1 MAPFLFMQSS
11 QEIIEFYWKQIQE
24 HVNNALGRVCGAN
37 GILLN
42 PTSPAQLVPIPVYEG
57 EVSLLSNVNTPR
69 RQTRIS
75 WPVVSEPDYLQAYVK
90 KYRTPPEGR
99 LCSEVVVNVSNYCWA
114 RYYAAKELMHVMI
127 DEDGYAATNTFEHV
141 NDLIESLAEGGFT
154 VVEEAGPQTI
164 VDEIAWLGASLYMI
178 PVSWEPAIAKLH
190 RDMSE
195 KLPDVNPYLHIA
207 QILRVPERV
216 LRSRLRHPIKTTGS

>member
-1 MAPFLFMQSS
+1 MKST
-11 QEIIEFYWKQIQE
+11 QEVIQFYWHQIQE
-24 HVNNALGRVCGAN
+24 HVSNAHSKICAAN
-37 GILLN
+37 GISL
-42 PTSPAQLVPIPVYEG
+42 TPATPAELKALPVYEG
-57 EVSLLSNVNTPR
+57 ESCLLAHVNGPR

-75 WPVVSEPDYLQAYVK
+75 WPVVAEPDYLQAYVK
-90 KYRTPPEGR
+90 KYRMPDGR
-99 LCSEVVVNVSNYCWA
+99 MCSEVVVNVTNYCWA

-127 DEDGYAATNTFEHV
+127 DEDGFGASNTFEHV

-154 VVEEAGPQTI
+154 VVEEAKPQTI

-178 PVSWEPAIAKLH
+178 PASWEPVVAKLH

-195 KLPDVNPYLHIA
+195 KMPDVNAYLHIA

-216 LRSRLRHPIKTTGS
+216 LRSRLRHPLKIVA